1 MILSQCYDPKI
12 SVIIL
17 LQLTSKNKHPR
28 LAGCPFVTT
37 CKPSLKID
45 AWFCLEETRI
55 ISCVVYLSVNGKF
68 CIQFWWLLVNV
79 TWINSDAEGQRT
91 IRSVTYTALYHFCF
105 LWWENK
111 HAMEFSMLGL
121 YVTRG
126 HFPFRRDTLVLW
138 LPSGCLHCR
147 PVIAKGDQIR
157 EDKVQFS
164 KGRGGIRSV

>member
-17 LQLTSKNKHPR
+17 LRLTSKNKHPR
-28 LAGCPFVTT
+28 RAGCPFVTT

-45 AWFCLEETRI
+45 AWFCLEETCI

-126 HFPFRRDTLVLW
+126 HFPFGRDTLVLW
-138 LPSGCLHCR
+138 LPSGCLHCT

-157 EDKVQFS
+157 EDKVRS
-164 KGRGGIRSV
+164 SERGGIRSV